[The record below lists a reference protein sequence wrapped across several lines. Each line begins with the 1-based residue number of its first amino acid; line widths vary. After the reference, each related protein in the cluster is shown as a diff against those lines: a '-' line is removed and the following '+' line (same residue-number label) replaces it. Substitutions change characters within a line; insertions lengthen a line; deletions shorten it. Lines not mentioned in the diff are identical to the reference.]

1 MIYASA
7 YEGTGIITS
16 KASNK
21 VLPAGQVLITSK
33 ASNKVLPAGQV
44 LISYCDEGA
53 IYHAAKPYI
62 ISRSDISL
70 TGTPNFFYNIFR
82 VIKNV

>member
-1 MIYASA
+1 MN
-7 YEGTGIITS
+7 GTDIIMS
-16 KASNK
+16 EAN
-21 VLPAGQVLITSK
+21 
-33 ASNKVLPAGQV
+33 NKVLPAGQV

-70 TGTPNFFYNIFR
+70 TGTPNFFITFFG
-82 VIKNV
+82 